1 MNNNKIIIIIFNEIT
16 EKEEKK
22 RATDYCAIHALFPVS
37 LSLLF
42 LEPTYHLSSK
52 LCTAPKSTKID
63 PYNNNT
69 EKKKKRNREYNTSYS
84 F

>member
-22 RATDYCAIHALFPVS
+22 EQLIIVRSTHFSPFLS
-37 LSLLF
+37 LSPLLF

-52 LCTAPKSTKID
+52 LCAAPKSTKID

-69 EKKKKRNREYNTSYS
+69 
-84 F
+84 